1 VRIDADYA
9 QSMTMRAARL
19 FFVLIIAA
27 CPFARTAAAEPATPI
42 PVAIVSTPDGGHALT
57 RGGEPYFVL
66 GGGGWTNLDALKAL
80 GGNSI
85 RTWGTDDLGPI
96 LDKAHA
102 LGLSVTVGLWLGHER
117 HGFDYND
124 PKQVADQFDKCKADV
139 LKYKDHPAVLAW
151 GIGNEMEGFDP
162 KKTGNA
168 AIWSA
173 INNIASMVKKID
185 PDHPTMTVVAEIFG
199 DKVTHIHRLCP
210 DIDLVG
216 INSYGSGASVPER
229 YRALGGTKPYL
240 LTEFGPRGHWESPKT
255 PWGVAFEP
263 TSTMKAQEY
272 RKAYLGAVSG
282 PKAKGLCLGS
292 YVFKWGYKEEHTA
305 TWFGLLL
312 EDGNRVAAADVM
324 SELWTATPPTDRCP
338 TIEPIALEGDAERP
352 AGQALRASVKAT
364 DPEGKPLTF
373 EWTLMGE
380 PIVHVEGGDAIPRL
394 SRHPDAVRVI
404 ESKDGVSIVEV
415 RLPDAKQGESEKG
428 TNAGNFRLCV
438 TVRDGSN
445 GAATANV
452 PLRRKGQ

>member
-1 VRIDADYA
+1 
-9 QSMTMRAARL
+9 MTMRAAAFVTMSALVAL
-19 FFVLIIAA
+19 FFVGGAA
-27 CPFARTAAAEPATPI
+27 PEPKGPI
-42 PVAIVSTPDGGHALT
+42 PVAVVASPDGGHALT
-57 RGGEPYFVL
+57 RGGEPYFVF

-124 PKQVADQFDKCKADV
+124 PKQVADQYDKCKADV

-173 INNIASMVKKID
+173 INNIASMVKKVD
-185 PDHPTMTVVAEIFG
+185 PNHPTMTVVAGIYG

-216 INSYGSGASVPER
+216 INAYGSAAGVPEQ
-229 YRALGGTKPYL
+229 YRAQGGTKPYV
-240 LTEFGPRGHWESPKT
+240 LTEFGPRGHWESRKT
-255 PWGVAFEP
+255 PWGVSFEP
-263 TSTMKAQEY
+263 TSTMKAEEY
-272 RKAYLGAVSG
+272 RTAYIAAVSG
-282 PKAKGLCLGS
+282 PKAKGLCVGS
-292 YVFKWGYKEEHTA
+292 YAFKWGFKEEHTA
-305 TWFGLLL
+305 TWYGMVL
-312 EDGNRVAAADVM
+312 EDGARVGAADMM
-324 SELWTATPPTDRCP
+324 SELWTGKPLADRCP
-338 TIEPIALEGDAERP
+338 TVEAIVLEGEPERG
-352 AGQALRASVKAT
+352 AGEVIRASVKAA

-380 PIVHVEGGDAIPRL
+380 PVVHVEGGDAIPRL
-394 SRHPDAVRVI
+394 ARHPEAVRVV
-404 ESKDGVSIVEV
+404 ETKEGVSRVEV
-415 RLPDAKQGESEKG
+415 RLPAASADEKSP
-428 TNAGNFRLCV
+428 NAGNFRLCV
-438 TVRDGSN
+438 TVRDGAGGAG

-452 PLRRKGQ
+452 PLRRTGR